1 MEACLKMTNIK
12 VEQLTDIDMFSMHEN
27 GLREGISQPL
37 HRYAKANNKYMPNYG
52 SQQVSSFLMYLDA
65 KNLYG

>member
-1 MEACLKMTNIK
+1 MFKNDQHKSRT
-12 VEQLTDIDMFSMHEN
+12 TYRYDMFSMHEN

-52 SQQVSSFLMYLDA
+52 SQQVSLFLMYLDA